1 MPQFDPISFSAQ
13 LFWLLI
19 SLVILY
25 GMISR
30 FAIPRV
36 ADALEKRQRM
46 IDDDLEQATRLERQS
61 ESAIQVYEAALA
73 QARAQAQ
80 SSIKTVSEA
89 ASREAERRTAEL
101 SARLNSQIKEGEARI
116 VFLRDN
122 ALSNVRSVAADVS
135 ARIVVHL
142 TGVSTVDAAK
152 AEHAV
157 DAIVKEQSR

>member
-1 MPQFDPISFSAQ
+1 MPQFDPSSFSAQ

-19 SLVILY
+19 CLVVLY
-25 GMISR
+25 GIISR

-46 IDDDLEQATRLERQS
+46 MDDDLEQATRLERQS
-61 ESAIQVYEAALA
+61 ESAIQVYETALA

-80 SSIKTVSEA
+80 SSIKTVSDA
-89 ASREAERRTAEL
+89 AAREAERRTSEL
-101 SARLNSQIKEGEARI
+101 TARLESQIRDGEARI
-116 VFLRDN
+116 AGVRDA

-135 ARIVVHL
+135 AQIVVHL
-142 TGVSTVDAAK
+142 TGVSSVDAAK
-152 AEHAV
+152 AESAV